1 MGVNQA
7 SAAGGENGAGQT
19 GDGAQVE
26 PGYVG
31 HTRRQRF
38 AGAGDEH
45 LGVPGVGQAAYE
57 QFGLPLAAAIAAS
70 EIDVAN
76 EGRCQ
81 PLCSPEAGPS
91 TRR

>member
-1 MGVNQA
+1 MNQA
-7 SAAGGENGAGQT
+7 GAAGGEDGSAQT
-19 GDGAQVE
+19 ADGAHVQA
-26 PGYVG
+26 GYVG
-31 HTRRQRF
+31 NARRQRF
-38 AGAGDEH
+38 AGAGDQH
-45 LGVPGVGQAAYE
+45 LGIAGVGQAAYQ